1 MDQGWPFVGGPPRS
15 GPRSNDGVRE
25 VERSETRMAGH
36 SVFAYFFAGPAIRR
50 LKKVSRRKGETV
62 ISDNKF
68 AASEYKNQESPL
80 P

>member
-1 MDQGWPFVGGPPRS
+1 MDAARAAMGLGWPFAAA
-15 GPRSNDGVRE
+15 PRSNDGVRG

-62 ISDNKF
+62 LSGERE
-68 AASEYKNQESPL
+68 AASEYAAQ
-80 P
+80 